1 MRSREWGAVDKISAL
16 IRRGRW
22 ASQVVLVVKNL
33 PANARDKK
41 IRVNPWIGK
50 ISWRRAWQPTPVFLP
65 GESPWTEEPGGLQS
79 MGLHRVGHNWNDLAC
94 RMHEQTES
102 LYICLLTAV
111 ALGSSWGQLLRS
123 PVSLLLQ
130 GLTKMIELPSQAK
143 HSGVWDWQWAI
154 ISELRGVR
162 VANQQG
168 ASSSVLDRHCLALS
182 G

>member
-79 MGLHRVGHNWNDLAC
+79 MGLHRVGHN
-94 RMHEQTES
+94 
-102 LYICLLTAV
+102 
-111 ALGSSWGQLLRS
+111 
-123 PVSLLLQ
+123 
-130 GLTKMIELPSQAK
+130 
-143 HSGVWDWQWAI
+143 
-154 ISELRGVR
+154 
-162 VANQQG
+162 
-168 ASSSVLDRHCLALS
+168 
-182 G
+182 